1 GAPLM
6 PINEAS
12 RDQDE
17 RDLKVLTLYAEGISD
32 TEITKRLGI
41 PRNTSLSIR
50 NRIRTADLRQ
60 SGEDGDVV
68 RSWYQRGIV
77 PQEVVP

>member
-32 TEITKRLGI
+32 GEIAKRLGI

-68 RSWYQRGIV
+68 RGWYQRGIV
-77 PQEVVP
+77 PPEVA